1 MNSIFMKTIERDV
14 IDNSTNSPR
23 LTNLKNHI
31 EKWLDEYVNDKD
43 EEYGINLIMFGIDK
57 KYKHNI
63 QFSLTGKEDPI
74 EDIIQIFNHGFG
86 QLEDDL
92 KKDLFNGMC
101 EYLARVFVEYPKLY
115 ELFKNNVEDIKN
127 KTKDE

>member
-1 MNSIFMKTIERDV
+1 MKTIERDIV
-14 IDNSTNSPR
+14 DKSTNSPR
-23 LTNLKNHI
+23 LTNFKNHI
-31 EKWLDEYVNDKD
+31 EKWLDEYVNDED
-43 EEYGINLIMFGIDK
+43 EEYGINLIMFGVDK

-74 EDIIQIFNHGFG
+74 EDIIQIFNHGLG

-115 ELFKNNVEDIKN
+115 ELFNKNVEKIKEDIKN
-127 KTKDE
+127 NKNE

>member
-1 MNSIFMKTIERDV
+1 MKTIERDIV
-14 IDNSTNSPR
+14 DKSTNSPR
-23 LTNLKNHI
+23 LTNFKNHI
-31 EKWLDEYVNDKD
+31 EKWLDEYSNDGDD
-43 EEYGINLIMFGIDK
+43 ESGLHFIMLGLDN
-57 KYKHNI
+57 KYKHTI

-74 EDIIQIFNHGFG
+74 EDIIQVFNHGFG
-86 QLEDDL
+86 HLEDDL

>member
-1 MNSIFMKTIERDV
+1 MKTIERDIV
-14 IDNSTNSPR
+14 DRSTNSPR
-23 LTNLKNHI
+23 LTNFKNHI
-31 EKWLDEYVNDKD
+31 EKWLDEYSNDGDD
-43 EEYGINLIMFGIDK
+43 ESGLHFIMLGLDN
-57 KYKHNI
+57 KYKHTI
-63 QFSLTGKEDPI
+63 QFSLTGKKDPI
-74 EDIIQIFNHGFG
+74 EDIIQVFNHGFG